1 MSAQPIQ
8 SSGDQPADNEGRRF
22 STLISSLAAATP
34 ADQAERADADG
45 GQAPA
50 AVPTFTPKASEPA
63 TVVVTPEPVDSPEP
77 DSSDGLDGADDPDGA
92 RYPGGSGSRVRR
104 APAIPMP
111 AAPAAAVPAL
121 VSPDPVT
128 PELVAPDPVTPE
140 PFTPEPVAPEPVALE
155 PVTPLLPDEEG
166 TEALSW
172 PAASGLDEALLA
184 DVAALRTRWQRVQAS
199 FVDGPEEAVGDAA
212 DLIEQTAQALVGALR
227 QRQRQLRVMWENG
240 AASAPADGE
249 PASRGPDT
257 EHLRLMMQ
265 RYRALF
271 NQLCRP

>member
-8 SSGDQPADNEGRRF
+8 PSGDQPADNERRRF

-34 ADQAERADADG
+34 PDQAERAERADADG
-45 GQAPA
+45 GRAPA
-50 AVPTFTPKASEPA
+50 AMPTFTPKASAPA
-63 TVVVTPEPVDSPEP
+63 TVVVTPEPADTPEP
-77 DSSDGLDGADDPDGA
+77 DSLDGSDGSDGAG
-92 RYPGGSGSRVRR
+92 YVGGTGNRVRR

-111 AAPAAAVPAL
+111 AAPAV
-121 VSPDPVT
+121 
-128 PELVAPDPVTPE
+128 
-140 PFTPEPVAPEPVALE
+140 
-155 PVTPLLPDEEG
+155 PDEEG
-166 TEALSW
+166 AQALSW
-172 PAASGLDEALLA
+172 PAAAGLDEALLA
-184 DVAALRTRWQRVQAS
+184 DVAALRARWQRVQGS
-199 FVDGPEEAVGDAA
+199 FVDGPQEAVGDAA

-240 AASAPADGE
+240 ADAASADGE